1 MIYIENN
8 CNDPSYNL
16 AFEEFIFRQMD
27 VDEPVLLLWQNG
39 PSVIIG
45 KYQNALEEV
54 DMDYLR
60 ENDVSLV
67 RRSTGGGAVYHDLG
81 NLNFSF
87 IVPRDVD
94 LSLLFKDKDSADI
107 TSSVSD
113 DSVGPADSFSDK
125 QGGINESSSGGH
137 DRSGGV
143 AEAFS
148 VPVIKALASL
158 GIEAERSGRNDIL
171 AGGYKFSGCAEQRS
185 AERILHHGTL
195 MFDVDMDAV
204 AAALRV
210 KPGKF
215 RSKSVKSVRSRVTNL
230 KPLLDQAVITIDSD
244 ASATSP
250 DCRGL
255 SVLDFR
261 DLLLDWFRRE
271 YDVRD
276 VALNEDQLAL
286 VKAIREEKYGKDNW
300 NLGRSPKADI
310 TRGGF
315 FPCGQIEF
323 HFSVDQYIIRDVTI
337 TGDFFSRSTGNDSD
351 PNSIAGLERSLRGI
365 PYERSA
371 LYNVLARADLESLF
385 GDISCKDLVD
395 AII

>member
-1 MIYIENN
+1 MLYIENN

-16 AFEEFIFRQMD
+16 ALEEFIFREMD
-27 VDEPVLLLWQNG
+27 IDEPVLLLWQNG
-39 PSVIIG
+39 PSVILG
-45 KYQNALEEV
+45 RYQNALEEV
-54 DMDYLR
+54 DMEYLR
-60 ENDVSLV
+60 EHDVSLV

-87 IVPRDVD
+87 IVPRSED
-94 LSLLFKDKDSADI
+94 LSMLFAG
-107 TSSVSD
+107 SD
-113 DSVGPADSFSDK
+113 
-125 QGGINESSSGGH
+125 GGST
-137 DRSGGV
+137 GGV

-148 VPVIKALASL
+148 IPVIKALASL
-158 GIEAERSGRNDIL
+158 GIRAERSGRNDIL
-171 AGGYKFSGCAEQRS
+171 VNGYKFSGCAEQRS

-215 RSKSVKSVRSRVTNL
+215 ESKSVKSVRSRVTNL
-230 KPLLDQAVITIDSD
+230 KPLLEEAGRLSGSVDETTASDPAGDSTAPGPAGD
-244 ASATSP
+244 STVLSSSCSTSTQPRSA
-250 DCRGL
+250 GL
-255 SVLDFR
+255 TVLDFR
-261 DLLLDWFRRE
+261 DMLLDWFRRE

-276 VALNEDQLAL
+276 ITLTDDQLDRVL
-286 VKAIREEKYGKDNW
+286 RIRDEKYGNDRW
-300 NLGRSPKADI
+300 NLGLSPKADI

-323 HFSVDQYIIRDVTI
+323 HFSVDQYIIRKVTI
-337 TGDFFSRSTGNDSD
+337 TGDFFSTSTGSDND

-385 GDISCKDLVD
+385 GDISCKELVD